1 MQQSRIQ
8 LSVVAC
14 DLRGFTPFAESA
26 APEEVMELLREYYDT
41 IGAVVSAFGGTVKD
55 LAGDGILCLVG
66 APIPYADHARRA
78 VDMSLR
84 MRERGGEVLSRW
96 RAMGLDLGLGIG
108 VASGYVTVGV
118 LGGSERL
125 EYAAVGP
132 PVNLAARLCARAE
145 SGQILVDQ
153 RTVGLVGEND
163 RSRFERLEHEETLKG
178 LSRPVV
184 IHALIS

>member
-1 MQQSRIQ
+1 
-8 LSVVAC
+8 
-14 DLRGFTPFAESA
+14 
-26 APEEVMELLREYYDT
+26 
-41 IGAVVSAFGGTVKD
+41 
-55 LAGDGILCLVG
+55 
-66 APIPYADHARRA
+66 
-78 VDMSLR
+78 
-84 MRERGGEVLSRW
+84 
-96 RAMGLDLGLGIG
+96 MGLELGLGIG

-153 RTVGLVGEND
+153 RTVGLVGAHD

-178 LSRPVV
+178 FSRPVV
-184 IHALIS
+184 IHELVA

>member
-1 MQQSRIQ
+1 
-8 LSVVAC
+8 
-14 DLRGFTPFAESA
+14 
-26 APEEVMELLREYYDT
+26 
-41 IGAVVSAFGGTVKD
+41 
-55 LAGDGILCLVG
+55 
-66 APIPYADHARRA
+66 
-78 VDMSLR
+78 

-153 RTVGLVGEND
+153 RTVGLVGGSD
-163 RSRFERLEHEETLKG
+163 RSRFERLAHEETLKG

-184 IHALIS
+184 IHELTS